1 MNPGKR
7 ASYYGPD
14 NWLMNAHTIGALT
27 RNRRARQLERLAQSA
42 VINDCHLSPFP
53 LILIPSS
60 ARTASTA
67 RVMRRKSTAA
77 AGVNISHVAHPIHP
91 QPPAPSI
98 IWSSSPPTP
107 PPSSILHTRCPP
119 SPINITLPPPP
130 TTLTPGIKSYLP
142 ALQPRGQFTLSPI
155 AIVIDTV
162 VRIRHSLMQA
172 YNYKFWNMS
181 AIIRAWFSLKFQRK
195 A

>member
-1 MNPGKR
+1 MNPGKKG
-7 ASYYGPD
+7 SYYGPD

-27 RNRRARQLERLAQSA
+27 RNRHARQLERLAQSA

-53 LILIPSS
+53 LILIHSF

-67 RVMRRKSTAA
+67 RVMRRKSMAA
-77 AGVNISHVAHPIHP
+77 AGVNISHVTHPIHP

-107 PPSSILHTRCPP
+107 PSSSILNTRCPP
-119 SPINITLPPPP
+119 SLINITLPPPP
-130 TTLTPGIKSYLP
+130 THHTHTRYQVISPCSCITNLEGNL
-142 ALQPRGQFTLSPI
+142 LSAHPI

-162 VRIRHSLMQA
+162 VRHSLMQA
-172 YNYKFWNMS
+172 YNYKC
-181 AIIRAWFSLKFQRK
+181 
-195 A
+195 